1 MEHCKTKEE
10 LVELYSNEYPP
21 KYYKSWVE
29 LSLTKL
35 TNFKTWAEGN
45 LTTEQIS
52 SFKEMLQD
60 NNFNK
65 DHFLSALNQ
74 LSHQQ
79 ISYVGW

>member
-10 LVELYSNEYPP
+10 LIHFYSNNYSSEF
-21 KYYKSWVE
+21 YKPWVE

-35 TNFKTWAEGN
+35 TGFNTWTEGN

-52 SFKEMLQD
+52 SFKDLLED
-60 NNFNK
+60 NIFNK

-74 LSHQQ
+74 LTYSQ